1 MYFSN
6 KMLYNDKEV
15 ISLENNNYKMRLID
29 KKIEKYLKI
38 FGAVCIEGPKWCG
51 KTWTSR
57 YHSNSEFL
65 VGDPNNNFQNRQ
77 IAQLDVNT
85 ILIGEK
91 PRLIDEWNE
100 VPEIWDAV
108 RYKCDEDGKKGKYIL
123 TGSSTPNHKGIMH
136 SGAGRIGKIKM
147 LPMSLYESGN
157 STGDISLEEIC
168 NGKITNKIT
177 KNTSLKD
184 LIGYILRGGWP
195 GSIDLSIEQAIEIP
209 KQYVEEIIDDD
220 SYRIDNVKRDTIKM
234 KLLLKT
240 LARNEST
247 TVSNNK
253 LKEDIKD
260 KESNNIDDK
269 TLSDYL
275 NIFEKLYLLSNQ
287 KPYSPKV
294 RSSLRIKQSEKR
306 HFVDPSIA
314 TSLLNLNEKKLMNDL
329 ETLGFLFEAMVERDL
344 RIYADTF
351 GAELYHYQDY
361 NNNEIDA
368 IIEMSDGEYAAIE
381 IKLGAKQIDEAAN
394 NLIKIKN
401 KMIEDG
407 TTPPKTL
414 IVVCGLTNAAYQ
426 REDGVIVV
434 PITALKN

>member
-1 MYFSN
+1 MNN
-6 KMLYNDKEV
+6 KD
-15 ISLENNNYKMRLID
+15 YKTRLID
-29 KKIEKYLKI
+29 EKVKKYLNT

-57 YHSNSEFL
+57 HHSHSEYL
-65 VGDPNNNFQNRQ
+65 VADPSNNFQNRKM
-77 IAQLDVNT
+77 AQLDVNT
-85 ILIGEK
+85 ILVGET

-147 LPMSLYESGN
+147 LPMSLYESGD
-157 STGDISLEEIC
+157 STGEISLKEIC
-168 NGKITNKIT
+168 DGKIVNKFT
-177 KNTSLKD
+177 KEISLKK
-184 LIGYILRGGWP
+184 LIEYILRGGWP
-195 GSIDLSIEQAIEIP
+195 GSIGLPIEQAVEIP
-209 KQYVEEIIDDD
+209 KQYIEEIIDDD
-220 SYRIDNVKRDTIKM
+220 SYRVDNVKRDTIKM
-234 KLLLKT
+234 KLLLRT

-253 LKEDIKD
+253 LKEDIKE
-260 KESNNIDDK
+260 KEESNIDID
-269 TLSDYL
+269 TVSEYL

-287 KPYSPKV
+287 KPYSTKI

-314 TSLLNLNEKKLMNDL
+314 TALLNLNEEKLLNDL

-344 RIYADTF
+344 KIYASTF
-351 GAELYHYQDY
+351 DAEVYHYQDY
-361 NNNEIDA
+361 DNNEIDA
-368 IIEMSDGEYAAIE
+368 IIEMQNGEYVAIE
-381 IKLGAKQIDEAAN
+381 IKLGANQIDEAAN

-401 KMIEDG
+401 KMVENDI
-407 TTPPKTL
+407 TPPKSL
-414 IVVCGLTNAAYQ
+414 IIICGLTNAAYK
-426 REDGVIVV
+426 REDGIIVV

>member
-1 MYFSN
+1 M
-6 KMLYNDKEV
+6 
-15 ISLENNNYKMRLID
+15 ENENYRKRLID
-29 KKIEKYLKI
+29 EKVEKYLKT

-65 VGDPNNNFQNRQ
+65 IGAPDNNFQNRK

-85 ILIGEK
+85 ILIGEN

-108 RYKCDEDGKKGKYIL
+108 RYKCDEDGKKGKFIL

-147 LPMSLYESGN
+147 FPMSLYESGD
-157 STGDISLEEIC
+157 SSGDVSLQDIC
-168 NGKITNKIT
+168 NNKAINKLT
-177 KNTSLKD
+177 KETSLKN
-184 LIGYILRGGWP
+184 IIEFILRGGWP
-195 GSIDLSIEQAIEIP
+195 GSIDLPIEQAVLIP

-220 SYRIDNVKRDTIKM
+220 SYRIDNIKRDTIKM
-234 KLLLKT
+234 KLLLRT

-253 LKEDIKD
+253 LKEDIKE
-260 KESNNIDDK
+260 KEENNIDVE
-269 TLSDYL
+269 TVSDYL
-275 NIFEKLYLLSNQ
+275 NIFEKLYLIFNQ

-314 TSLLNLNEKKLMNDL
+314 TSLLNLTEEKLMNDL
-329 ETLGFLFEAMVERDL
+329 ETLGFLFEALVERDL

-351 GAELYHYQDY
+351 NAEVYHYQDY
-361 NNNEIDA
+361 DNHEIDA

-381 IKLGAKQIDEAAN
+381 IKLGANQIDEAAN
-394 NLIKIKN
+394 NLLKIRK
-401 KMIEDG
+401 KMIDDG
-407 TTPPKTL
+407 TTPPKSL
-414 IVVCGLTNAAYQ
+414 IIICGLSNAAYK
-426 REDGVIVV
+426 REDGIIVV
-434 PITALKN
+434 PITSLKN